1 MRTRLVAS
9 AVAAVAFVGF
19 LSLPRIAGALSTEV
33 FNSSFD
39 NGLPAEMSAP
49 GCGLDGVQ
57 GWAGLGT
64 PGNQFSGSFLRYSTI
79 SIVDTK
85 LTLHNLPAHDHV
97 SISFLLAVID
107 SWDGTELL
115 KVSVDGVEV
124 FSNWFQL
131 ASGDASSYIAPPGG
145 LLSSGTELGFSLG
158 SWYARDRAYDML
170 VEPVFND
177 IPHTAD
183 SLVVTWYLGAV
194 SGGAAANWQGGNDE
208 SWALDNVRVS
218 VSGAATGIGG
228 TPGLHALT
236 LLGNAPNPFQAST
249 TFRVCSPRE
258 DEAQVDVFDAT
269 GRRVRST
276 SARLTGGWQ
285 DMAFSG
291 VDDHG
296 RPLASGVYFYRV
308 TGAGATQT
316 RKMVIMR

>member
-158 SWYARDRAYDML
+158 SWYARDRAYDMS
-170 VEPVFND
+170 VEPVFNA

-208 SWALDNVRVS
+208 SWAIDNVRVS
-218 VSGAATGIGG
+218 VSSTVSGVNG
-228 TPGLHALT
+228 TPTLSALT
-236 LLGNAPNPFQAST
+236 LRSNAPNPFQNTT
-249 TFRVCSPRE
+249 TFSVWSPRE
-258 DEAQVDVFDAT
+258 TNAQIDVFDVA
-269 GRRVRST
+269 GRRVHRDEV
-276 SARLTGGWQ
+276 ALTQGWQ
-285 DMAFSG
+285 DVGFSG
-291 VDDHG
+291 RDDRN
-296 RPLASGVYFYRV
+296 RPLATGVYFYRLRA
-308 TGAGATQT
+308 AGETQT
-316 RKMVIMR
+316 RKVVIGR